1 MISDLQ
7 LLIIEFTLSINNCKS
22 EINANQSVIN
32 SLQHDIDK
40 TVEEDVDKEREKITE
55 LNEKLTGHVDEKKA
69 LTEVHEIFS
78 IATTLLKDTGIKSR
92 IFKQYVPVMNKL
104 INKYLAAMDFFVQF
118 ELDENFNEIIK
129 SRFRDE
135 FTYASFSEGE
145 KMRIDL
151 SLLFTWRAIA
161 KLKNSASTN
170 LLIMDEVFDSSLDVN
185 GTEEF
190 LKIINELTLD
200 TNVFIISHKTDQLV
214 DKFNNVIRFE
224 KHQNFSRVVA

>member
-1 MISDLQ
+1 MQTQESVNDIVKVWKNIDKVNQ
-7 LLIIEFTLSINNCKS
+7 LINNYKS
-22 EINANQSVIN
+22 EINANQSVVN
-32 SLQHDIDK
+32 SLQYDIDK

-55 LNEKLTGHVDEKKA
+55 LNEKLSGQIDEKKT

-92 IFKQYVPVMNKL
+92 IVKQYVPVINKL

-151 SLLFTWRAIA
+151 ALLFT
-161 KLKNSASTN
+161 
-170 LLIMDEVFDSSLDVN
+170 
-185 GTEEF
+185 
-190 LKIINELTLD
+190 
-200 TNVFIISHKTDQLV
+200 
-214 DKFNNVIRFE
+214 
-224 KHQNFSRVVA
+224 

>member
-1 MISDLQ
+1 MNGNRQLVSSLQ
-7 LLIIEFTLSINNCKS
+7 KDIDNTSKQDIIEEKNKIKEFNIELNGKRN
-22 EINANQSVIN
+22 
-32 SLQHDIDK
+32 D
-40 TVEEDVDKEREKITE
+40 VEEFTHLREIYDVAT
-55 LNEKLTGHVDEKKA
+55 KL
-69 LTEVHEIFS
+69 LR
-78 IATTLLKDTGIKSR
+78 DTGIKSR
-92 IFKQYVPVMNKL
+92 IVKQYIPIMNKL

-118 ELDENFNEIIK
+118 ELDENFNENIK

-170 LLIMDEVFDSSLDVN
+170 LLILDEIFDSSLDTQ
-185 GTEEF
+185 GTDEF
-190 LKIINELTLD
+190 LKIINDLTLD
-200 TNVFIISHKTDQLV
+200 TNVFIISHKTDQLI

-224 KHQNFSRVVA
+224 KHQNFSRMVA